1 MVNGIT
7 CFTVYSSPSRFT
19 CKTCSILYVT
29 SVVFTIGGTRQVTVA
44 AIHPKFTLQTSS
56 TLYVTCAIFT
66 GDGTGNVTVGA
77 INIVFFYILIWIKT
91 AILHIGNPTSF
102 FFNAYKPFRL
112 LNYLSLIMLYIK
124 STYLYV
130 PYLFCSNYI
139 FRIWDFGNQ
148 NQSYSV

>member
-1 MVNGIT
+1 MFHSLRDICCLYNWRDKTG
-7 CFTVYSSPSRFT
+7 YSSCHTPQVHTPNKLHFVCDMCYFYRRRDRECHSR
-19 CKTCSILYVT
+19 CHKHC
-29 SVVFTIGGTRQVTVA
+29 
-44 AIHPKFTLQTSS
+44 
-56 TLYVTCAIFT
+56 
-66 GDGTGNVTVGA
+66 
-77 INIVFFYILIWIKT
+77 FFYILIWIKT